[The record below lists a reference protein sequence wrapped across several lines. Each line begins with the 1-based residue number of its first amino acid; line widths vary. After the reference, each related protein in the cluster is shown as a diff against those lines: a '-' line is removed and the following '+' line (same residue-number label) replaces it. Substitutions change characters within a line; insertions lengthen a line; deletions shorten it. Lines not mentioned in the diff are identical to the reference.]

1 MSKVGAMRPFALGHQ
16 DLDELA
22 GIRVNAKEVERQ
34 SHIVGVQIERF
45 HSAQADAA
53 LCEKV
58 IPIKPVP
65 RIYVSMDGTG
75 VPVVKRETSDRRGKD
90 GG

>member
-34 SHIVGVQIERF
+34 SHIDSVHCGVFSYHLFPLIAYIRF
-45 HSAQADAA
+45 IHSLILAHSYLTASN
-53 LCEKV
+53 
-58 IPIKPVP
+58 
-65 RIYVSMDGTG
+65 Y
-75 VPVVKRETSDRRGKD
+75 
-90 GG
+90 